1 MWPFKS
7 PAKIFI
13 EAGVTFFNVEKSI
26 LSKGLPMDPATA
38 TQNAIASF
46 FQFLASPEGQKI
58 VEDFRQLD
66 AGFIAKLKG
75 LFDKINTDPVKP

>member
-1 MWPFKS
+1 
-7 PAKIFI
+7 
-13 EAGVTFFNVEKSI
+13 
-26 LSKGLPMDPATA
+26 MDPATA
-38 TQNAIASF
+38 TQNAIAAF

-75 LFDKINTDPVKP
+75 LFDKINTDPVKL